1 VLALLRGLP
10 QPERFCKSEIVRVL
24 KPGAASVHNFPGPN
38 NLMEGHVNL
47 PFPWLCHSRAYL
59 RLGAW
64 IGWMRGIEPDW
75 RRLARAWVDVMRFNN
90 YPTKWRLRRIA
101 RSAGVAIRLAS
112 TDIDAGPRSKY

>member
-1 VLALLRGLP
+1 MLRTYQTKDAFLDAVSSALDAQGISSDLRSTLLSGIGVADDGL
-10 QPERFCKSEIVRVL
+10 RSEAAESNEAGLNL
-24 KPGAASVHNFPGPN
+24 K
-38 NLMEGHVNL
+38 
-47 PFPWLCHSRAYL
+47 
-59 RLGAW
+59 LGAW